1 MHTSAETLREAQTKR
16 HCHPLCV
23 VKMQAIS
30 DTLIE
35 VDASKVVHT
44 WTDTVPRMEIRTV
57 DDTLCQLK
65 VETLIN
71 KPSDALA

>member
-44 WTDTVPRMEIRTV
+44 WIDTVPRMEIRTV
-57 DDTLCQLK
+57 
-65 VETLIN
+65 
-71 KPSDALA
+71 